1 MIARPVPV
9 TLGSPDSTSLDADD
23 FHLVHARFPADAFLA
38 PHVHERATFG
48 VMLSGGFDLDFP
60 GHHFSCT
67 PSSVFVE
74 PAGERHSNRI
84 TPHGA
89 EVLAIQPAARA
100 VAGETAWHAL
110 FTEVS
115 YRRHGRIA
123 ALASR
128 VVTEVRRPDPF
139 SELAAHGLIVEMLV
153 AALRDE
159 SSRALQRRP
168 SPEVLMVRELLHDG
182 EMGELRI
189 PALAA
194 RVGLP
199 ASRLCREFRRHYG
212 ESVASYARRVRAE
225 RAAHLLAS
233 TDQGIA
239 AIASATGFVDQSH
252 LTRAFHRH
260 FGLTPAEYRRRFQ
273 RVLRS

>member
-9 TLGSPDSTSLDADD
+9 TLGSPDSTTLDADD
-23 FHLVHARFPADAFLA
+23 FLLVHARFPANAFLA

-84 TPHGA
+84 TPLGA
-89 EVLAIQPAARA
+89 EVLAIQPAPGAG
-100 VAGETAWHAL
+100 AGEKAWHAL

-115 YRRHGRIA
+115 FRRHGRIA
-123 ALASR
+123 TLASR
-128 VVTEVRRPDPF
+128 IVTEIRQPDPF
-139 SELAAHGLIVEMLV
+139 SELAAHGLIVDMLV

-159 SSRALQRRP
+159 SRRASQRRP

-182 EMGELRI
+182 AIAEARI

-194 RVGLP
+194 RVGMP

-212 ESVASYARRVRAE
+212 ESVASYARRARTE
-225 RAAHLLAS
+225 HAAHLLVT
-233 TDQGIA
+233 TDRGIA
-239 AIASATGFVDQSH
+239 AIALATGFVDQSH
-252 LTRAFHRH
+252 LTRAFNRQY
-260 FGLTPAEYRRRFQ
+260 GTTPGGYRRRY
-273 RVLRS
+273 RPRP